1 MVEYTRK
8 HTVSNIAL
16 EIRFQSKVREKK
28 DRPVFI
34 TSRLKNIKL
43 LLFDQIVRKGPSEF
57 DTD

>member
-28 DRPVFI
+28 TAPF
-34 TSRLKNIKL
+34 L
-43 LLFDQIVRKGPSEF
+43 LLPA
-57 DTD
+57 